1 METDSLATLTQD
13 PSSVDFRHP
22 SSVDFRRCGGTLA
35 HINSL
40 AEDGEWLCHLPE
52 GHDDVCRAPD
62 GTTW

>member
-1 METDSLATLTQD
+1 METPTLAPLSQN
-13 PSSVDFRHP
+13 P
-22 SSVDFRRCGGTLA
+22 SSVDFRRCGDALM

-40 AEDGEWLCHLPE
+40 AEDDEWLCDLPE